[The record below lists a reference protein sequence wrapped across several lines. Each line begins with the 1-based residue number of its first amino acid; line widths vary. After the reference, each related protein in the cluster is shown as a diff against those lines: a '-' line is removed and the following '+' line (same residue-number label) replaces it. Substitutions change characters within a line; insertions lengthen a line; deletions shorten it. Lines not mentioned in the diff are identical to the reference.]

1 MAADGTADDGIDQ
14 TAARNDVMAETI
26 KIVSSSLL
34 GLTVGCAQCHNH
46 RYDPI
51 PQADYYRFRAIFEPA
66 YDVKNWRKP
75 TERLV
80 SLWSDEVRQQAAVI
94 DAKLK
99 KLADERQAEMD
110 KVVAAIFD
118 AEVAKL
124 SEEQRDLARQARD
137 AAAKDRTEEQKQL
150 LKDHPSLNVSRGS
163 AYLYERKRVDALN
176 KDFDTRQKELQVKRP
191 AEDFV
196 PCLTETPGKLPQTFV
211 FFRGDINQARQE
223 VQPGELSVLMTCDAE
238 SKIQNRGTHN
248 SGSSKISPAI
258 PPDDPAVPTSG
269 R

>member
-26 KIVSSSLL
+26 KIVSTSLL

-66 YDVKNWRKP
+66 YDVKSWRKP
-75 TERLV
+75 ADRLV
-80 SLWSDEVRQQAAVI
+80 SLWSDETRQEAAAI
-94 DAKLK
+94 DADLK

-110 KVVAAIFD
+110 KIVAAIFD
-118 AEVAKL
+118 SEVAKL
-124 SEEQRDLARQARD
+124 PEEQHELARHARD
-137 AAAKDRTEEQKQL
+137 AAAKDRTEEQQQL

-176 KDFDTRQKELQVKRP
+176 KDFDARQKDLQAKRP

-196 PCLTETPGKLPQTFV
+196 PCLTETPDKVPQTFV
-211 FFRGDINQARQE
+211 FYRGDVNQPRQE
-223 VQPGELSVLMTCDAE
+223 VQPGELTVLSRAD
-238 SKIQNRGTHN
+238 
-248 SGSSKISPAI
+248 
-258 PPDDPAVPTSG
+258 
-269 R
+269 